1 MGYRILKIIHTY
13 LIWQFTL
20 LGILFFFF
28 ADFLTKN
35 IIFNNHS
42 LITFIF
48 ILLLKFLLI
57 IVWILLYI
65 LFVKTVIYKEKTG
78 RRNYILDK
86 HRYERSFLE
95 LLYYFKDADPYKMDV
110 NTLPKGKWKNAEG
123 IILGKIKNRLITR
136 PSRGVGNLAVF
147 ALPGGGKTTSQ
158 IIPSALQFDGSV
170 LAIDIKGDIYNGT
183 KHKRNI
189 KIFNPDD
196 STNSCHFNPF
206 YGIEKMNPTDRQI
219 LIEQLSLVLIES
231 ETDAAG
237 KYFTDGARD
246 FFCAITLFLLDKSIH
261 IPFIDIIKNILS
273 GNAQDWMD
281 IILKGSSK
289 SAKEYIASYAGN
301 NEKNLAG
308 CYNSLA
314 KNLRPLTS
322 GHLGILLNTKNSEE
336 CITPEMLEKG
346 YDIYIE
352 IPQDKIKLY
361 APITTIIIQNFMTAF
376 MQRPDLSSGEIRRPI
391 LFLLDEFP
399 QLHFDF
405 ETLTAGLSTLR
416 SKKVS
421 IFMAQQSIAQ
431 ISKRYGEDG
440 CREII
445 DTCAYISIM
454 SVQDP
459 KSREFFRDL
468 IGTKKVLKVSTSEG
482 KRTINEDR
490 EPIFQPQNFGNL
502 KDQVIIYANGKY
514 ILADKTYHFKD

>member
-1 MGYRILKIIHTY
+1 MGYRILKNIHKY
-13 LIWQFTL
+13 FIWQFVL
-20 LGILFFFF
+20 LAFLLFLL
-28 ADFLTKN
+28 DTYCIKN
-35 IIFNNHS
+35 IVPQNHFIIILTITTHIAFIATWLFLYS
-42 LITFIF
+42 L
-48 ILLLKFLLI
+48 FLQAG
-57 IVWILLYI
+57 
-65 LFVKTVIYKEKTG
+65 IYKTKTG
-78 RRNYILDK
+78 RKHYFLDK
-86 HRYERSFLE
+86 HRYERSFWE
-95 LLYYFKDADPYKMDV
+95 LVHYFKDADPYKMDV
-110 NTLPKGKWKNAEG
+110 NSLPVGKWKNTEG
-123 IILGKIKNRLITR
+123 IILGKTQNRLITR
-136 PSRGVGNLAVF
+136 PSQGVGNLAVF

-206 YGIEKMNPTDRQI
+206 YGIETMNQTNQQI

-246 FFCAITLFLLDKSIH
+246 FFCGIALFLLNTNIRIS
-261 IPFIDIIKNILS
+261 FLEVIKNILS
-273 GNAQDWMD
+273 GNAEDWLT
-281 IILKGSSK
+281 IILNGNCKT
-289 SAKEYIASYAGN
+289 AKEYLASYQGN

-322 GHLGILLNTKNSEE
+322 GHLGVLLNAKNAEE
-336 CITPEMLEKG
+336 CITPEMLENG
-346 YDIYIE
+346 YDVYIE

-361 APITTIIIQNFMTAF
+361 APITTVIIQTFMTAF

-399 QLHFDF
+399 QLQFDF
-405 ETLTAGLSTLR
+405 DTLTAGLSTLR

-431 ISKRYGEDG
+431 ISKRYGEEG

-468 IGTKKVLKVSTSEG
+468 IGTRKVLKVSTSEG
-482 KRTINEDR
+482 KRTISEDR
-490 EPIFQPQNFGNL
+490 ESIFQPEDFGNL
-502 KDQVIIYANGKY
+502 KDKVVIYANGKY
-514 ILADKTYHFKD
+514 ILADKTYCFKD